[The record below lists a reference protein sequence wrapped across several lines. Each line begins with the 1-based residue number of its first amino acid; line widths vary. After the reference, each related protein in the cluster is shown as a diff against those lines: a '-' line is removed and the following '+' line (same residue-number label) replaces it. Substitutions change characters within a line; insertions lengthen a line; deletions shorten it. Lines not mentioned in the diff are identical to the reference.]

1 MTTPITADAKDLIAL
16 AERMSIP
23 VDEAVR
29 QVERLIDVAPPA
41 SCAGSGRR
49 SRTRTYFGL
58 FARET

>member
-16 AERMSIP
+16 AERMGIP
-23 VDEAVR
+23 VNEAAR
-29 QVERLIDVAPPA
+29 QVERLIEPLPAP
-41 SCAGSGRR
+41 SAGSERR